1 VREIDG
7 MRVLIAGGADRV
19 GRAIALDLAAAGA
32 DVVISYHS
40 SDTAARE
47 TVARIEALGRRS
59 GAHAADAT
67 QPGQMA
73 TLVEWA
79 ATELGGLDAYVHCPS
94 GGFVPRRPQAI
105 DEELWDWA
113 VDTTAKGFFFAA
125 QAAREALLPGGGVIV
140 AITDVAG
147 LQPWPMFA
155 AHGAAK
161 AAQIHLIKTLALA
174 WGREGIR
181 VCGVAPGPVLMPD
194 GVAGN
199 NEETALE
206 RHGTPQDVSHAV
218 RFCLESEF
226 STGQNVIVDGGR
238 LLRP

>member
-1 VREIDG
+1 VKEIDG
-7 MRVLIAGGADRV
+7 MRVLVAGGADRV
-19 GRAIALDLAAAGA
+19 GRAIALDLAEAGA

-47 TVARIEALGRRS
+47 TVSRIEALGRRS

-67 QPGQMA
+67 QPRQMA
-73 TLVEWA
+73 ALVEWA
-79 ATELGGLDAYVHCPS
+79 AAELGGLDAYVHCPS
-94 GGFVPRRPQAI
+94 GGFVPRQPQAI
-105 DEELWDWA
+105 DEELWDA
-113 VDTTAKGFFFAA
+113 AIDTTAKGFFFAA
-125 QAAREALLPGGGVIV
+125 QAAREQLLPDGGVIV

-147 LQPWPMFA
+147 LQAWPMFA

-161 AAQIHLIKTLALA
+161 AAQIHLVKTLALA
-174 WGREGIR
+174 WGPEGIR

-206 RHGTPQDVSHAV
+206 HHGNPHDVSHAV

-226 STGQNVIVDGGR
+226 ATGQNVIVDGGR